1 MFAAYVSPVGD
12 LAETFGISY
21 HQFADDTQIY
31 VDLSDIGA
39 ASTMSQLAACTAAVC
54 HWFLLNTSKSE
65 AMTLG
70 TAVEF
75 QSVESAV
82 RTVDTVGTSFPLIN
96 ELKTLGIILESHV
109 RSAKHATAGTK
120 TWYYHHL
127 RALRH
132 FRNAL
137 SDDVAEPISCSIVRA
152 KLDYCK
158 SPVSTWDK
166 LQHVQNQLARIVTKS
181 DWRADTT
188 PAL

>member
-1 MFAAYVSPVGD
+1 MRDSALAWLRSYPSDRQQFARHSSPTTTSHAGVPLGSVLGPLMFAAYVSPVGD

-70 TAVEF
+70 TAVQF

-120 TWYYHHL
+120 T
-127 RALRH
+127 
-132 FRNAL
+132 
-137 SDDVAEPISCSIVRA
+137 
-152 KLDYCK
+152 
-158 SPVSTWDK
+158 
-166 LQHVQNQLARIVTKS
+166 
-181 DWRADTT
+181 
-188 PAL
+188 